1 MRARAMASA
10 RADALSGAN
19 TLDKPVFRL
28 RRLRTR
34 GSRSRRNA
42 GTWLPLRAMDETGS
56 EHGASPWERPCGRKR
71 LASQEAF
78 VGVAAAIEAAAAASD
93 LV

>member
-1 MRARAMASA
+1 MHARAMASA
-10 RADALSGAN
+10 QAGARDDASTA
-19 TLDKPVFRL
+19 DKPVSHL
-28 RRLRTR
+28 RRLRIR

-42 GTWLPLRAMDETGS
+42 GTWLQLRAMDETGS
-56 EHGASPWERPCGRKR
+56 GHGASPWERSCARKR

-78 VGVAAAIEAAAAASD
+78 VGVAAAMEAAAAASD